1 MQDPA
6 DLHARERLRCRS
18 AESLVAGG
26 VIRVAEV
33 LGGIGARAQNADRD

>member
-1 MQDPA
+1 MQAGA
-6 DLHARERLRCRS
+6 DLHARQLLRYRS